1 VIGGEGHVVD
11 TEVRQ
16 HEFLPERTVCTAMG
30 ELYMGWLLSPLT
42 MGKNRD
48 LIQILTLVIIGMFIP
63 FLGSLVITFNLNL
76 LRIGDVLK
84 IGSTFGYFLLIF
96 GIELGVVYLYFT
108 LTNRLAQKHLEKF
121 KSKQGK

>member
-1 VIGGEGHVVD
+1 
-11 TEVRQ
+11 
-16 HEFLPERTVCTAMG
+16 
-30 ELYMGWLLSPLT
+30 

-63 FLGSLVITFNLNL
+63 FLGSLVITFNMNL
-76 LRIGDVLK
+76 FRIGDVLK

-96 GIELGVVYLYFT
+96 GIELAVVYLYFT